1 MSSNIDM
8 ICTCS
13 MEEMLDQAST
23 RAGLS
28 AAHMLALLDCE
39 LEIDHLLV
47 YITAVTSNRMN

>member
-1 MSSNIDM
+1 MTPNSDV
-8 ICTCS
+8 ICTFS

-39 LEIDHLLV
+39 MEIEHLLA

>member
-1 MSSNIDM
+1 MTSNRDV

-28 AAHMLALLDCE
+28 ASHMLALLDCE
-39 LEIDHLLV
+39 LEIEHLLG
-47 YITAVTSNRMN
+47 YISAVTSNRMN

>member
-1 MSSNIDM
+1 
-8 ICTCS
+8 

-39 LEIDHLLV
+39 LDIEHLLV